1 VVTDEKPRRRLTS
14 TGVAA
19 DEAIDVGNTASL
31 DSPTADS
38 QIPFDVDEQFQN
50 GRTEAFADVLRQM
63 ALMTGAT
70 YADVDTW
77 LVILHKKK
85 PIPDY
90 GKLPKNSRA
99 LFKPSPVYEDAFS
112 SMHAMRAQVGKSTN
126 AAMQCMH
133 DAASNGEYVY
143 FGLHDTL
150 MARTP
155 GQYLRRA
162 YIALLRRIDAAN
174 STVLPVELYNAA
186 YEEEEKYRQA
196 HAHFNPTAHG
206 TACPSTVCRPS
217 AALFTLKIFTD
228 GVQVFQNSI
237 KSSMYPLLASIH
249 AVCPI
254 SRETGLPDRKR
265 SKNHMRIHITD
276 ATCLV

>member
-1 VVTDEKPRRRLTS
+1 MRVIQDTAVAGVSGGIAAGTQNTPGTS
-14 TGVAA
+14 CATATHTPTPDLQQSAPSLPDNGVAA

-112 SMHAMRAQVGKSTN
+112 SMRAMQAQVGKSTN
-126 AAMQCMH
+126 AAMQRMH
-133 DAASNGEYVY
+133 DAASNG
-143 FGLHDTL
+143 
-150 MARTP
+150 
-155 GQYLRRA
+155 
-162 YIALLRRIDAAN
+162 
-174 STVLPVELYNAA
+174 
-186 YEEEEKYRQA
+186 
-196 HAHFNPTAHG
+196 
-206 TACPSTVCRPS
+206 
-217 AALFTLKIFTD
+217 
-228 GVQVFQNSI
+228 
-237 KSSMYPLLASIH
+237 
-249 AVCPI
+249 
-254 SRETGLPDRKR
+254 
-265 SKNHMRIHITD
+265 
-276 ATCLV
+276 